1 MAYNGG
7 DFMDGKLRN
16 MTAIYILC
24 GNKILLLYRQGGKV
38 VNNVWVASAGGHF
51 EENELNDARRCV
63 LRELEEEIG
72 ITEKELR
79 DLEMRYI
86 ALRSVN
92 GEIRQNYYFFAQVD
106 NEAQIGLNSNEGEL
120 KWFDISEIDS
130 LEMPYTAK
138 YVLQH
143 YSEVGMNNRQV
154 YCGVA
159 DGKRVMFT
167 ELPEYK

>member
-1 MAYNGG
+1 M
-7 DFMDGKLRN
+7 
-16 MTAIYILC
+16 
-24 GNKILLLYRQGGKV
+24 
-38 VNNVWVASAGGHF
+38 
-51 EENELNDARRCV
+51 NDARRCV

-92 GEIRQNYYFFAQVD
+92 GEIRQNYYFLAKVD
-106 NEAQIGLNSNEGEL
+106 NEAQISLNSNEGKL
-120 KWFDISEIDS
+120 QWFDLSEINS

-143 YSEVGMNNRQV
+143 YCAVGIHNNNV

-159 DGKRVMFT
+159 DGEQVVFT
-167 ELPEYK
+167 ELAEY

>member
-1 MAYNGG
+1 
-7 DFMDGKLRN
+7 MDGKLRN

-24 GNKILLLYRQGGKV
+24 DNKILLLYRKGGKV

-79 DLEMRYI
+79 DLGMRYI

-92 GEIRQNYYFFAQVD
+92 GEIRQNYYFFARVD
-106 NEAQIGLNSNEGEL
+106 NEAQIGLTSNEGEL

-130 LEMPYTAK
+130 LEMP
-138 YVLQH
+138 
-143 YSEVGMNNRQV
+143 E
-154 YCGVA
+154 
-159 DGKRVMFT
+159 F
-167 ELPEYK
+167 

>member
-1 MAYNGG
+1 MG

-24 GNKILLLYRQGGKV
+24 DNKILLLYRQGGKV

-92 GEIRQNYYFFAQVD
+92 GEIRQNYYFFAKVD
-106 NEAQIGLNSNEGEL
+106 NEAQISLNSNEGKL
-120 KWFDISEIDS
+120 QCFNLSEINS

-143 YSEVGMNNRQV
+143 YCAIGINNSQV

-159 DGKRVMFT
+159 DGKQVVFT
-167 ELPEYK
+167 ELPEY